1 MSETIEAR
9 WEQHN
14 EAGCRYFGQGAY
26 AEAEQEFAA
35 AIREA
40 TALGSESLRLASS
53 LSNLGQLKFRQRDF
67 AEAEQLFRRSL
78 AIRERALGSD
88 HYGVVQSLN
97 NLAML
102 YYSRGELD
110 AAEPLFRRALDL
122 SERHLGGEHPDV
134 ATSLSNLA
142 RLLFRRN
149 DFASA
154 APLLSRLLVLKEA
167 ERGAS
172 HPEVGAILA
181 SLAKVRFAQHHYQ
194 AAEPLAR
201 RALSIRERTVAPDD
215 PVLASSLHLLADI
228 CKARGNHDEERI
240 LRAREHAVHS
250 GGTSSAGDDAHGAA
264 SSSESVLFVH
274 GTEPIAPPMLEHE
287 TPAPRP
293 RAAMPARPAVAP
305 RPPAPPLEPPI
316 APRLPPESI
325 VPIGAIDLPE
335 PKAGLTSHPAAR
347 AANTTRSPSPAH
359 PRGDGRGP
367 SVSPTHVRARSTRPP
382 SAPRESHHHRSGL
395 MAALIKLAVVV
406 ALLLAGVWLA
416 MGRPPL
422 GSAISAIDRSVATRA
437 TTKGSAAPQP

>member
-1 MSETIEAR
+1 MSETTEAR

-154 APLLSRLLVLKEA
+154 APLLSRLLVLKET
-167 ERGAS
+167 ERGAT

-181 SLAKVRFAQHHYQ
+181 SLAKVRCAQHHYE

-228 CKARGNHDEERI
+228 CKARGNHDEERL

-250 GGTSSAGDDAHGAA
+250 GGTSGAGNDAHGAA

-293 RAAMPARPAVAP
+293 RAAMPARAAVAP
-305 RPPAPPLEPPI
+305 RPPAPPLEPPM

-325 VPIGAIDLPE
+325 VPIGAIDVPE
-335 PKAGLTSHPAAR
+335 SKAGLTSHPAVGS
-347 AANTTRSPSPAH
+347 ANTTRLPSPAH

-382 SAPRESHHHRSGL
+382 GAPRESHHHRSGL